1 MRKHPQIV
9 IGVLLIALFICIA
22 ITAPLLAP
30 NDPNATNLALKNVPP
45 SAEYPLGCDQMGRC
59 ELSRLIYG
67 ARYSLSL
74 TVPVLI
80 VLAAIALFI
89 GCYTSYK
96 GGLIDEVIR
105 LLCDIFM
112 AFPLLVIAMS
122 LVSVINNSVAS
133 IITAIGISM
142 SAWFLRMARSYAKVE
157 CGKGYVES
165 ARVSGASAMRIVL
178 HHIIPNVL
186 PQFVVYFTTG
196 IASAILSVSSF
207 AFLGVGLIAGT
218 PEWGAMLND
227 ARNSIYTNP
236 ALIVY
241 PGICLIICCA
251 GFNLLGEGIRDF
263 IGKEI
268 CYIMQNPMTAFNPSL
283 RIGRQ
288 LEKTCYLHNPQISRQ
303 ELHLLVSNTLQQLGL
318 DDLKRILKSY
328 PDALSGGMLQR
339 IMIAAALINQPTI
352 LVADEATTAIDAC
365 NRIELMQL
373 LRQLCSG
380 GMAILFVTHDLRA
393 ASMADRILIM
403 NNGQLVEAGTTE
415 QIFNEPKEE
424 YTKYLLSACT
434 LERR

>member
-30 NDPNATNLALKNVPP
+30 NDPNATNLALKNAPP

-122 LVSVINNSVAS
+122 
-133 IITAIGISM
+133 
-142 SAWFLRMARSYAKVE
+142 AWFLRMARSYAKTE

-263 IGKEI
+263 IGKED
-268 CYIMQNPMTAFNPSL
+268 
-283 RIGRQ
+283 
-288 LEKTCYLHNPQISRQ
+288 QIS
-303 ELHLLVSNTLQQLGL
+303 VS
-318 DDLKRILKSY
+318 
-328 PDALSGGMLQR
+328 
-339 IMIAAALINQPTI
+339 
-352 LVADEATTAIDAC
+352 
-365 NRIELMQL
+365 
-373 LRQLCSG
+373 
-380 GMAILFVTHDLRA
+380 
-393 ASMADRILIM
+393 
-403 NNGQLVEAGTTE
+403 
-415 QIFNEPKEE
+415 
-424 YTKYLLSACT
+424 
-434 LERR
+434 

>member
-30 NDPNATNLALKNVPP
+30 NDPNATNLALKNAPP

-142 SAWFLRMARSYAKVE
+142 SAWFLRMARSYAKTE

-241 PGICLIICCA
+241 AESETMVQTALSA
-251 GFNLLGEGIRDF
+251 LLKGRTVIVIAHRMRTIANADK
-263 IGKEI
+263 IVVLDKGKVTEVG
-268 CYIMQNPMTAFNPSL
+268 TPS
-283 RIGRQ
+283 
-288 LEKTCYLHNPQISRQ
+288 
-303 ELHLLVSNTLQQLGL
+303 ELAKKGGLYAHLVALQQKQQMSSL
-318 DDLKRILKSY
+318 
-328 PDALSGGMLQR
+328 
-339 IMIAAALINQPTI
+339 PT
-352 LVADEATTAIDAC
+352 
-365 NRIELMQL
+365 
-373 LRQLCSG
+373 
-380 GMAILFVTHDLRA
+380 
-393 ASMADRILIM
+393 
-403 NNGQLVEAGTTE
+403 
-415 QIFNEPKEE
+415 
-424 YTKYLLSACT
+424 
-434 LERR
+434 

>member
-1 MRKHPQIV
+1 MYEETSTNCHWCFAYCV
-9 IGVLLIALFICIA
+9 IYLYCDNC
-22 ITAPLLAP
+22 TLLAP
-30 NDPNATNLALKNVPP
+30 NDPNATNLALKNAPP

-142 SAWFLRMARSYAKVE
+142 SAWFLRMARSYAKTE

-263 IGKEI
+263 IGKED
-268 CYIMQNPMTAFNPSL
+268 
-283 RIGRQ
+283 
-288 LEKTCYLHNPQISRQ
+288 QIS
-303 ELHLLVSNTLQQLGL
+303 VS
-318 DDLKRILKSY
+318 
-328 PDALSGGMLQR
+328 
-339 IMIAAALINQPTI
+339 
-352 LVADEATTAIDAC
+352 
-365 NRIELMQL
+365 
-373 LRQLCSG
+373 
-380 GMAILFVTHDLRA
+380 
-393 ASMADRILIM
+393 
-403 NNGQLVEAGTTE
+403 
-415 QIFNEPKEE
+415 
-424 YTKYLLSACT
+424 
-434 LERR
+434 

>member
-30 NDPNATNLALKNVPP
+30 NDPNATNLALKNAPP

-142 SAWFLRMARSYAKVE
+142 SAWFLRKDRVWKGVCRIRKSIWCICNADRTSPHYPE
-157 CGKGYVES
+157 CIATVCCLFYHGNS
-165 ARVSGASAMRIVL
+165 ISNSI
-178 HHIIPNVL
+178 
-186 PQFVVYFTTG
+186 G
-196 IASAILSVSSF
+196 IKFCIFGCGPYCWYS
-207 AFLGVGLIAGT
+207 GVGSHA
-218 PEWGAMLND
+218 
-227 ARNSIYTNP
+227 
-236 ALIVY
+236 
-241 PGICLIICCA
+241 
-251 GFNLLGEGIRDF
+251 
-263 IGKEI
+263 
-268 CYIMQNPMTAFNPSL
+268 
-283 RIGRQ
+283 
-288 LEKTCYLHNPQISRQ
+288 
-303 ELHLLVSNTLQQLGL
+303 
-318 DDLKRILKSY
+318 
-328 PDALSGGMLQR
+328 
-339 IMIAAALINQPTI
+339 
-352 LVADEATTAIDAC
+352 
-365 NRIELMQL
+365 
-373 LRQLCSG
+373 
-380 GMAILFVTHDLRA
+380 
-393 ASMADRILIM
+393 
-403 NNGQLVEAGTTE
+403 
-415 QIFNEPKEE
+415 
-424 YTKYLLSACT
+424 
-434 LERR
+434 

>member
-30 NDPNATNLALKNVPP
+30 NDPNATNLALKNAPP

-80 VLAAIALFI
+80 VLAAIA
-89 GCYTSYK
+89 
-96 GGLIDEVIR
+96 
-105 LLCDIFM
+105 
-112 AFPLLVIAMS
+112 FPLLVIAMS

-142 SAWFLRMARSYAKVE
+142 SAWFLRMARSYAKTE

-263 IGKEI
+263 IGKED
-268 CYIMQNPMTAFNPSL
+268 
-283 RIGRQ
+283 
-288 LEKTCYLHNPQISRQ
+288 QIS
-303 ELHLLVSNTLQQLGL
+303 VS
-318 DDLKRILKSY
+318 
-328 PDALSGGMLQR
+328 
-339 IMIAAALINQPTI
+339 
-352 LVADEATTAIDAC
+352 
-365 NRIELMQL
+365 
-373 LRQLCSG
+373 
-380 GMAILFVTHDLRA
+380 
-393 ASMADRILIM
+393 
-403 NNGQLVEAGTTE
+403 
-415 QIFNEPKEE
+415 
-424 YTKYLLSACT
+424 
-434 LERR
+434 

>member
-30 NDPNATNLALKNVPP
+30 NDPNATNLALKNAPP

-142 SAWFLRMARSYAKVE
+142 SAWFLRMARSYAT
-157 CGKGYVES
+157 
-165 ARVSGASAMRIVL
+165 VS
-178 HHIIPNVL
+178 
-186 PQFVVYFTTG
+186 
-196 IASAILSVSSF
+196 
-207 AFLGVGLIAGT
+207 
-218 PEWGAMLND
+218 
-227 ARNSIYTNP
+227 YT
-236 ALIVY
+236 
-241 PGICLIICCA
+241 
-251 GFNLLGEGIRDF
+251 
-263 IGKEI
+263 
-268 CYIMQNPMTAFNPSL
+268 
-283 RIGRQ
+283 
-288 LEKTCYLHNPQISRQ
+288 H
-303 ELHLLVSNTLQQLGL
+303 
-318 DDLKRILKSY
+318 
-328 PDALSGGMLQR
+328 
-339 IMIAAALINQPTI
+339 
-352 LVADEATTAIDAC
+352 
-365 NRIELMQL
+365 
-373 LRQLCSG
+373 
-380 GMAILFVTHDLRA
+380 LRA
-393 ASMADRILIM
+393 H
-403 NNGQLVEAGTTE
+403 E
-415 QIFNEPKEE
+415 
-424 YTKYLLSACT
+424 T
-434 LERR
+434 L

>member
-9 IGVLLIALFICIA
+9 IGVLLIALFVCIA

-30 NDPNATNLALKNVPP
+30 NDPNATNLALKNAPP
-45 SAEYPLGCDQMGRC
+45 SSEYPLGCDQMGRC

-89 GCYTSYK
+89 GCYSSYK

-165 ARVSGASAMRIVL
+165 ARVSGASTMRIVL

-263 IGKEI
+263 IGKED
-268 CYIMQNPMTAFNPSL
+268 
-283 RIGRQ
+283 
-288 LEKTCYLHNPQISRQ
+288 QIS
-303 ELHLLVSNTLQQLGL
+303 VS
-318 DDLKRILKSY
+318 
-328 PDALSGGMLQR
+328 
-339 IMIAAALINQPTI
+339 
-352 LVADEATTAIDAC
+352 
-365 NRIELMQL
+365 
-373 LRQLCSG
+373 
-380 GMAILFVTHDLRA
+380 
-393 ASMADRILIM
+393 
-403 NNGQLVEAGTTE
+403 
-415 QIFNEPKEE
+415 
-424 YTKYLLSACT
+424 
-434 LERR
+434 

>member
-30 NDPNATNLALKNVPP
+30 NDPNATNLALKNAPP

-142 SAWFLRMARSYAKVE
+142 SAWFLRMARSYAKTE

-165 ARVSGASAMRIVL
+165 ARVSGTSAMRIVL

-263 IGKEI
+263 IGKED
-268 CYIMQNPMTAFNPSL
+268 
-283 RIGRQ
+283 
-288 LEKTCYLHNPQISRQ
+288 QIS
-303 ELHLLVSNTLQQLGL
+303 VS
-318 DDLKRILKSY
+318 
-328 PDALSGGMLQR
+328 
-339 IMIAAALINQPTI
+339 
-352 LVADEATTAIDAC
+352 
-365 NRIELMQL
+365 
-373 LRQLCSG
+373 
-380 GMAILFVTHDLRA
+380 
-393 ASMADRILIM
+393 
-403 NNGQLVEAGTTE
+403 
-415 QIFNEPKEE
+415 
-424 YTKYLLSACT
+424 
-434 LERR
+434 